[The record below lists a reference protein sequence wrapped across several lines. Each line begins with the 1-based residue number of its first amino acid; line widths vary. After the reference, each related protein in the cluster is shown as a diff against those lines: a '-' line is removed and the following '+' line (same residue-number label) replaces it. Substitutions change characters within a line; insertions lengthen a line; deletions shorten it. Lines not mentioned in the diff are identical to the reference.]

1 MIQTRYDPKADAL
14 HVKFGPDGAK
24 YDGADKVAPGV
35 FVEFDPDGNAIGVE
49 VPSVRLHADSRCGT
63 PAKAAA
69 E

>member
-1 MIQTRYDPKADAL
+1 MIQTNYDPEADVL

-24 YDGADKVAPGV
+24 YDGADEVAPGV
-35 FVEFDPDGNAIGVE
+35 FVEFDPEGNVIGIE
-49 VPSVRLHADSRCGT
+49 VLSVRVRAAGRYGT